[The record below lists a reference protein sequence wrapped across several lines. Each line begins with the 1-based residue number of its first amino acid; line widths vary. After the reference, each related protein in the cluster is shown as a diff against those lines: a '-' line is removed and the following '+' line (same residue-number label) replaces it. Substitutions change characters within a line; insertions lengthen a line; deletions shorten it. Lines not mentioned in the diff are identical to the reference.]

1 MIIHPSLLQLTFQTK
16 NIDVHYCPCASNV
29 NHFFLSRDF
38 HKKYLVVIHMNTLR
52 IDIWVT
58 HMCISTPAS
67 WITNVTEA
75 LFVAPFFESE
85 NAFTFRRTFHP
96 IWLLLD
102 GPPYEFARM
111 APPSVP
117 LFVGIL
123 RIHVWCNR
131 LQMTVH
137 SLHFPHIG
145 VWAKRPTRYLTRI
158 IFRQD
163 PVLLD
168 AKRHRCYVLNWIVAM
183 YFKKTDIWS
192 STHCNINSFKKSHY
206 I

>member
-1 MIIHPSLLQLTFQTK
+1 MIIHPSLLQLTFQIK

-38 HKKYLVVIHMNTLR
+38 HKKYLVVIHTNTLR

-111 APPSVP
+111 APPVHAAVRRNFKNS
-117 LFVGIL
+117 
-123 RIHVWCNR
+123 R
-131 LQMTVH
+131 LVQSITDDCAF
-137 SLHFPHIG
+137 SPFSPHRG
-145 VWAKRPTRYLTRI
+145 LG
-158 IFRQD
+158 
-163 PVLLD
+163 
-168 AKRHRCYVLNWIVAM
+168 
-183 YFKKTDIWS
+183 
-192 STHCNINSFKKSHY
+192 
-206 I
+206 